1 MRVNRVNGWS
11 LFLGGLALAAMAP
24 ARAQDRMM
32 PPRGG
37 AAMMQRITVTG
48 HGEVRRAPDLVTLS
62 LGVEERG
69 PDVAGPRQRAAQK
82 AQNAIQALLKAGV
95 KREDIQTSNFSVS
108 RQWEQ
113 DPTPQASSGTTQP
126 SGKYVFVVRNT
137 VSVRTP
143 MVDKAGDL
151 LDAVVKAGFNDINGP
166 SFELKDNAEAQ
177 RAALTAAIEDARA
190 KADAAASAAGVKVSG
205 LESVTENGSSMPPPR
220 PMYMAKMA
228 GASADFASTP
238 IEGGQ
243 ITVSEDVTVSFRF

>member
-1 MRVNRVNGWS
+1 MNATTRNS
-11 LFLGGLALAAMAP
+11 MMLALGGLLLAASGPAMAQERVM
-24 ARAQDRMM
+24 A
-32 PPRGG
+32 PRGG

-82 AQNAIQALLKAGV
+82 AQAAIQALLKAGV
-95 KREDIQTSNFSVS
+95 KREDIQTSNFSIG

-113 DPTPQASSGTTQP
+113 DPTQQANSGTDKRI
-126 SGKYVFVVRNT
+126 GRYVFVVQNT

-151 LDAVVKAGFNDINGP
+151 LDAVVQAGFNDINGP

-190 KADAAASAAGVKVSG
+190 KADAAASAAGVRISG

-238 IEGGQ
+238 IESGQ
-243 ITVSEDVTVSFRF
+243 ITVSEDVTASFRF